1 MTKTRVLLPVLLGIA
16 TLTILS
22 LAGTTAGA
30 PAVAARGSW
39 PQFRGDAAQ
48 QGATLAMPAAIELL
62 WQVEVPGG
70 FEATAAIAAEGAGGT
85 IYLGSLGGKFQAFDL
100 ESGAVRWTYEAG
112 EEIKSSA
119 LLAGGLVYFGD
130 EGGKLHALDA
140 KTGKPVWSFAAE
152 GPITGGPNLADGVLV
167 AGSYDNHIYGL
178 SAKDGK
184 QLWKVETGGYV
195 NGTPAIAGGQVVSS
209 GCDGL
214 IRILDLKTGKK
225 LAEASIG
232 TYVAASP
239 AIDGSLA
246 VFGTFDNDVVA
257 FDLAK
262 RQVAWRYKNPEREFP
277 YYSSAAIGQGAV
289 VLGGRDKALHAIDLR
304 SGKGRWTKSFAARID
319 ASPVIAG
326 DRIFTADHAGVL
338 AALALADGKES
349 WRYETGEDFAASP
362 AIGGGRL
369 IIGSV
374 QGKLYAFGSPGQLT
388 RGKTP

>member
-1 MTKTRVLLPVLLGIA
+1 MSKIRLLVPVLLGA
-16 TLTILS
+16 CAA
-22 LAGTTAGA
+22 LAAAGA
-30 PAVAARGSW
+30 PADPAAKRGWS
-39 PQFRGDAAQ
+39 QFRGDAAQ
-48 QGATLAMPAAIELL
+48 RGATLAMPGAIELL
-62 WQVEVPGG
+62 WQVELPGG
-70 FEATAAIAAEGAGGT
+70 FEATAAIETDAAGGT
-85 IYLGSLGGKFQAFDL
+85 VYIGGLGGKFQAYDL

-119 LLAGGLVYFGD
+119 LLAGGKVYFGD
-130 EGGKLHALDA
+130 EAGKLHALDA
-140 KTGKPVWSFAAE
+140 KTGKLLWTFAAE

-178 SAKDGK
+178 SAQDGK

-195 NGTPAIAGGQVVSS
+195 NGTPAIAGGEVISS

-214 IRILDLKTGKK
+214 VRILDLKTGKK
-225 LAEASIG
+225 LAEATIG

-239 AIDGSLA
+239 AIEGRLA

-277 YYSSAAIGQGAV
+277 YYSSAAIAQGVAIV
-289 VLGGRDKALHAIDLR
+289 GGRDKALHAIELAT
-304 SGKGRWTKSFAARID
+304 GKGRWSKNFAARID
-319 ASPVIAG
+319 ASPAIAG
-326 DRIFTADHAGVL
+326 DRVFAADHAGVL
-338 AALALADGKES
+338 TALALADGKES

-362 AIGGGRL
+362 AIAIGAAGGRL

-374 QGKLYAFGSPGQLT
+374 QGKLYAFGTPRQLS
-388 RGKTP
+388 RGKSK